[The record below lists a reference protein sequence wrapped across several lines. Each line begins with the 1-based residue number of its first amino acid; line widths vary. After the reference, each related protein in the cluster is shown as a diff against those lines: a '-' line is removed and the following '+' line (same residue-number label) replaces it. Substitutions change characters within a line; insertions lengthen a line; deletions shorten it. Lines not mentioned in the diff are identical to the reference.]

1 MDNYLDLM
9 RARREQ
15 ILERFYAALDRAGR
29 PHDAASLI
37 AVSKTVGV
45 DETVAAIQA
54 GYRHFAENRPQ
65 ELVRKLTGLA
75 EHPELPEVRF
85 DMIGNLQTNKINA
98 VLGSAELIHSVGSLH
113 LAQAISSRAVRKIE
127 AGELAGPQRV
137 LIEVNVS
144 GEESKGGFSPDGIRA
159 AAGELAEL
167 EGICVQGLMTMAPRG
182 NKDVARRTF
191 AGLRELR
198 DELEAAHPDLNL
210 PELSCGMSEDF
221 ESALEEGSTLV
232 RLGRVVF
239 SLDEI
244 KNKMHL
250 GGQQGYDQGYG
261 QDDDYGYDDG
271 YDDGYQGNGYSGA
284 SGEGFYTQDEPSNG
298 LLGQTRRGEAES
310 VAVYT
315 RSGQLV
321 GDDSRHATTYNPPS
335 RSQDSVASGYRPGAY
350 DTPSSY
356 AENTRARAAAA
367 PAPAPSDASAYASN
381 IINATPQLPAYVL
394 RPESYDDVETV
405 VRRVRTK
412 QPVALI
418 FVGVRTEVAKRVL
431 DFSYGFAC
439 GLGATVKEVGDRVFM
454 VLPAGCEV
462 KDSDLKKLRADGYL
476 K

>member
-144 GEESKGGFSPDGIRA
+144 GEESKGGFSPDEIRA
-159 AAGELAEL
+159 AAGE
-167 EGICVQGLMTMAPRG
+167 QGLMTMAPRG

-221 ESALEEGSTLV
+221 EPALEEGSTLV

-239 SLDEI
+239 SPE
-244 KNKMHL
+244 
-250 GGQQGYDQGYG
+250 
-261 QDDDYGYDDG
+261 
-271 YDDGYQGNGYSGA
+271 
-284 SGEGFYTQDEPSNG
+284 F
-298 LLGQTRRGEAES
+298 
-310 VAVYT
+310 AV
-315 RSGQLV
+315 
-321 GDDSRHATTYNPPS
+321 
-335 RSQDSVASGYRPGAY
+335 
-350 DTPSSY
+350 
-356 AENTRARAAAA
+356 
-367 PAPAPSDASAYASN
+367 
-381 IINATPQLPAYVL
+381 
-394 RPESYDDVETV
+394 
-405 VRRVRTK
+405 K
-412 QPVALI
+412 
-418 FVGVRTEVAKRVL
+418 
-431 DFSYGFAC
+431 
-439 GLGATVKEVGDRVFM
+439 
-454 VLPAGCEV
+454 
-462 KDSDLKKLRADGYL
+462 
-476 K
+476 

>member
-85 DMIGNLQTNKINA
+85 DMIGNLQ
-98 VLGSAELIHSVGSLH
+98 GSAELIHSVGSLH

-127 AGELAGPQRV
+127 AGELVGPQRV

-144 GEESKGGFSPDGIRA
+144 GEESKGGFSPDEIRA

-221 ESALEEGSTLV
+221 EPALEEGSTLV

-239 SLDEI
+239 SPE
-244 KNKMHL
+244 
-250 GGQQGYDQGYG
+250 
-261 QDDDYGYDDG
+261 
-271 YDDGYQGNGYSGA
+271 
-284 SGEGFYTQDEPSNG
+284 F
-298 LLGQTRRGEAES
+298 
-310 VAVYT
+310 AV
-315 RSGQLV
+315 
-321 GDDSRHATTYNPPS
+321 
-335 RSQDSVASGYRPGAY
+335 
-350 DTPSSY
+350 
-356 AENTRARAAAA
+356 
-367 PAPAPSDASAYASN
+367 
-381 IINATPQLPAYVL
+381 
-394 RPESYDDVETV
+394 
-405 VRRVRTK
+405 K
-412 QPVALI
+412 
-418 FVGVRTEVAKRVL
+418 
-431 DFSYGFAC
+431 
-439 GLGATVKEVGDRVFM
+439 
-454 VLPAGCEV
+454 
-462 KDSDLKKLRADGYL
+462 
-476 K
+476 

>member
-29 PHDAASLI
+29 SHDAARLI

-98 VLGSAELIHSVGSLH
+98 VLGSAELIHSVSSLH

-127 AGELAGPQRV
+127 E
-137 LIEVNVS
+137 
-144 GEESKGGFSPDGIRA
+144 
-159 AAGELAEL
+159 
-167 EGICVQGLMTMAPRG
+167 GLMTMAPRG

-221 ESALEEGSTLV
+221 EPALEEGSTLV

-239 SLDEI
+239 SPE
-244 KNKMHL
+244 
-250 GGQQGYDQGYG
+250 
-261 QDDDYGYDDG
+261 
-271 YDDGYQGNGYSGA
+271 
-284 SGEGFYTQDEPSNG
+284 F
-298 LLGQTRRGEAES
+298 
-310 VAVYT
+310 AV
-315 RSGQLV
+315 
-321 GDDSRHATTYNPPS
+321 
-335 RSQDSVASGYRPGAY
+335 
-350 DTPSSY
+350 
-356 AENTRARAAAA
+356 
-367 PAPAPSDASAYASN
+367 
-381 IINATPQLPAYVL
+381 
-394 RPESYDDVETV
+394 
-405 VRRVRTK
+405 K
-412 QPVALI
+412 
-418 FVGVRTEVAKRVL
+418 
-431 DFSYGFAC
+431 
-439 GLGATVKEVGDRVFM
+439 
-454 VLPAGCEV
+454 
-462 KDSDLKKLRADGYL
+462 
-476 K
+476 

>member
-29 PHDAASLI
+29 PRDAARLI

-54 GYRHFAENRPQ
+54 GYRYFAENRPQ

-113 LAQAISSRAVRKIE
+113 LAQAVRKIE

-144 GEESKGGFSPDGIRA
+144 GEESKGGFSPDEIRA

-167 EGICVQGLMTMAPRG
+167 GGICVQGLMTMAPRG

-221 ESALEEGSTLV
+221 EPALEEGSTLV

-239 SLDEI
+239 SPE
-244 KNKMHL
+244 
-250 GGQQGYDQGYG
+250 
-261 QDDDYGYDDG
+261 
-271 YDDGYQGNGYSGA
+271 
-284 SGEGFYTQDEPSNG
+284 F
-298 LLGQTRRGEAES
+298 
-310 VAVYT
+310 AV
-315 RSGQLV
+315 
-321 GDDSRHATTYNPPS
+321 
-335 RSQDSVASGYRPGAY
+335 
-350 DTPSSY
+350 
-356 AENTRARAAAA
+356 
-367 PAPAPSDASAYASN
+367 
-381 IINATPQLPAYVL
+381 
-394 RPESYDDVETV
+394 
-405 VRRVRTK
+405 K
-412 QPVALI
+412 
-418 FVGVRTEVAKRVL
+418 
-431 DFSYGFAC
+431 
-439 GLGATVKEVGDRVFM
+439 
-454 VLPAGCEV
+454 
-462 KDSDLKKLRADGYL
+462 
-476 K
+476 